1 MRRWLL
7 CGVALVG
14 NGARGGRGRHAG
26 FPARLATPSSPCPA
40 VTRWD
45 GFYVGGHVGWSV
57 PGLDFGRDTDMVEA
71 VVRMGG
77 ATSVTSSPLGNNDS
91 TATHFGGFVGYQQ
104 QWDGAVVGLEG
115 TYNWLDK
122 SVTATN
128 AMSGSFGSA
137 GQRPD
142 LFGGRLGDGAH
153 HRLRHD
159 SHEGRLGGEQ
169 LLHALCDLRRCD
181 RPHGHHA
188 RRADHANGECGD
200 AARVRRARALHG
212 RAKC

>member
-1 MRRWLL
+1 MS
-7 CGVALVG
+7 AAMSA
-14 NGARGGRGRHAG
+14 GA
-26 FPARLATPSSPCPA
+26 CPA
-40 VTRWD
+40 STSARN
-45 GFYVGGHVGWSV
+45 
-57 PGLDFGRDTDMVEA
+57 TDMVEA

-77 ATSVTSSPLGNNDS
+77 ATSVTSSPFGNNDS

-122 SVTATN
+122 SVTASQR
-128 AMSGSFGSA
+128 AERKLWCA
-137 GQRPD
+137 GRRPD

-159 SHEGRLGGEQ
+159 SHKGRLGGEQ

-188 RRADHANGECGD
+188 RRADHANGQRGH

-212 RAKC
+212 QRGAEKPVRLWLRGRSSASISA